1 MVTPLP
7 QTTDRLLG
15 FKLSGK
21 LHDEDYRQFVPVLE
35 AAIEKSGKIRMLAQ
49 FEDFEGWDM
58 HAVWDDTKF
67 ATKHCRDVE
76 KVALVG
82 DRAWEKWMAVIC
94 KPFTL
99 AKLEYF
105 DAADIDRAWKWL
117 AE

>member
-1 MVTPLP
+1 
-7 QTTDRLLG
+7 
-15 FKLSGK
+15 
-21 LHDEDYRQFVPVLE
+21 
-35 AAIEKSGKIRMLAQ
+35 
-49 FEDFEGWDM
+49 
-58 HAVWDDTKF
+58 
-67 ATKHCRDVE
+67 VE

-117 AE
+117 AD

>member
-1 MVTPLP
+1 MVTKLP
-7 QTTDRLLG
+7 QSTDRLLG

-21 LHDEDYRQFVPVLE
+21 LHDEDYKQFVPVLE
-35 AAIEKSGKIRMLAQ
+35 AAIQKSGKIRMLAQ
-49 FEDFEGWDM
+49 FEAFEGWDL

-67 ATKHCRDVE
+67 ATQHCRDVE

-105 DAADIDRAWKWL
+105 DAADIDRAWQWL
-117 AE
+117 EE

>member
-1 MVTPLP
+1 MVTKLP
-7 QTTDRLLG
+7 QSTDRLLG

-21 LHDEDYRQFVPVLE
+21 LHDEDYKQFVPILE
-35 AAIEKSGKIRMLAQ
+35 AAIQKNGKIRMLAQ
-49 FEDFEGWDM
+49 FEDFKGWDM

-67 ATKHCRDVE
+67 ATKHCLDVE

-82 DRAWEKWMAVIC
+82 DRTWEKWMAVIC
-94 KPFTL
+94 KPFTM